1 MSRPDQGGQALGHA
15 REAQVF
21 KGTTDAGPEAV
32 VVIVTKLMGQCLM
45 ELLESSETR
54 WGRRYVSSE
63 SLTLSLATLSHCCG
77 CLQPDIGHLVYLG
90 YFEKFL
96 FFIFISF
103 PWHG

>member
-1 MSRPDQGGQALGHA
+1 MSRPDQGGQALGNA

-54 WGRRYVSSE
+54 WGRRHILSALLRS
-63 SLTLSLATLSHCCG
+63 SLATL
-77 CLQPDIGHLVYLG
+77 LVVGVSGLTLG
-90 YFEKFL
+90 IWSIQGILRVFFL
-96 FFIFISF
+96 FL
-103 PWHG
+103 WNG